1 MTDTM
6 ILNDNHKIPTLSLG
20 TWMIDN
26 DRVAQVVKDAIELG
40 YRHIDTAQAYN
51 NEKGVG
57 VGIKE
62 SGITRESLFVTT
74 KIAAEHKDYES
85 ATKSIDRSLEA
96 LGLDYIDL
104 MIIHS
109 PQPWKEWREIDK
121 HFDQGNLEAW
131 RALEDAQKSGKV
143 KSIGVSNFLEKDLEN
158 ILKNGYVKPAIN
170 QILAHI
176 GNTPFDL
183 IDYCQSK
190 GIQVEAYSPI
200 AHGQALKSDGIQK
213 MAEKYGVSVAQL
225 CIQYLLQLNLI
236 VLPKASS
243 KEHLQSN
250 LDFDFVISDE
260 DMSILKSLM
269 FDDYGEFSN
278 FPVFSGK

>member
-6 ILNDNHKIPTLSLG
+6 ILNDNHKIPTLGLG

-85 ATKSIDRSLEA
+85 ATKSIDRS
-96 LGLDYIDL
+96 
-104 MIIHS
+104 
-109 PQPWKEWREIDK
+109 
-121 HFDQGNLEAW
+121 LEAW

>member
-1 MTDTM
+1 M
-6 ILNDNHKIPTLSLG
+6 
-20 TWMIDN
+20 
-26 DRVAQVVKDAIELG
+26 
-40 YRHIDTAQAYN
+40 
-51 NEKGVG
+51 
-57 VGIKE
+57 
-62 SGITRESLFVTT
+62 
-74 KIAAEHKDYES
+74 
-85 ATKSIDRSLEA
+85 
-96 LGLDYIDL
+96 
-104 MIIHS
+104 
-109 PQPWKEWREIDK
+109 
-121 HFDQGNLEAW
+121 
-131 RALEDAQKSGKV
+131 
-143 KSIGVSNFLEKDLEN
+143 
-158 ILKNGYVKPAIN
+158 
-170 QILAHI
+170 
-176 GNTPFDL
+176 

-225 CIQYLLQLNLI
+225 RIQYLLQLNLI

-278 FPVFSGK
+278 FPVFSEK